1 MSTVRAY
8 INPFVPGGV
17 VEATQRAHA
26 SKGAELYVED
36 RKGKVV
42 DAFLRSLRSKEIVEL
57 EELHYLA
64 PGRGRADKRRR
75 VLDER
80 LAAIEAKGCVVRETA
95 PGIAAASMTRM
106 ALRAYEQIATSGRAR
121 RRDKEGRPAFDA
133 TKHEWDVMESVWQ
146 SRRYKN
152 DDERLTAIRKR
163 IGKSPGRTTLRN
175 RFGSPHKAGE

>member
-1 MSTVRAY
+1 MSKVRAY

-17 VEATQRAHA
+17 VEATQRAHM
-26 SKGAELYVED
+26 SPGAEIYAED
-36 RKGKVV
+36 RKGKVIL
-42 DAFLRSLRSKEIVEL
+42 AFIAALRPKEVVEV

-64 PGRGRADKRRR
+64 PGIGRADKRRGI
-75 VLDER
+75 LDMR
-80 LAAIEAKGCVVRETA
+80 MAAIEAKGCTFRETA
-95 PGIAAASMTRM
+95 PGIATTSPMRM

-121 RRDKEGRPAFDA
+121 KRDQEGRPPFEA
-133 TKHEWDVMESVWQ
+133 TKHEWEVMETVWQ
-146 SRRYKN
+146 SRRYQN